1 MMGDDGWKAL
11 TAMIIGFFITIP
23 FVVWKW
29 VEIIIWI
36 VKHVHI
42 SVNLQV

>member
-1 MMGDDGWKAL
+1 MLEDAWKAMVAI
-11 TAMIIGFFITIP
+11 TIGFFVTVP
-23 FVVWKW
+23 FAIWKW

-42 SVNLQV
+42 SVN

>member
-1 MMGDDGWKAL
+1 MSNGPLDDLFKA
-11 TAMIIGFFITIP
+11 FIVLLCLVP
-23 FVVWKW
+23 FAIWKW

-42 SVNLQV
+42 SVN

>member
-1 MMGDDGWKAL
+1 MFEDIDKAIVA
-11 TAMIIGFFITIP
+11 TTIGFFITIP
-23 FVVWKW
+23 FAIWKW

-42 SVNLQV
+42 SMN

>member
-1 MMGDDGWKAL
+1 MSDGPISDLIKWFIVLLAL
-11 TAMIIGFFITIP
+11 VP
-23 FVVWKW
+23 FAIWKW

-42 SVNLQV
+42 SVN

>member
-11 TAMIIGFFITIP
+11 MAITIGFFFTVP
-23 FVVWKW
+23 FAVWKW

-42 SVNLQV
+42 SVN

>member
-1 MMGDDGWKAL
+1 MSKGPLDDLLKWFIVLLTLVPFAIWKL
-11 TAMIIGFFITIP
+11 
-23 FVVWKW
+23 

-42 SVNLQV
+42 SVN